1 MVFYEF
7 SLVISC
13 ILFRSHAK
21 NRQRILF
28 FNLRINAS
36 FATFLY
42 KIIGLSHRP
51 EKDVSYQ
58 RVSDNEVSQ
67 PYLLK
72 FP

>member
-1 MVFYEF
+1 MSFPLLSHVFCF
-7 SLVISC
+7 VLMQ
-13 ILFRSHAK
+13 K